1 MNGNF
6 FFNSV
11 PERLYRLAFYCSPC
25 LHFNFTEV
33 VGDKLFHSDYQP
45 RHSAAGQPASSARQP
60 ANPAYPG
67 APQASRLI
75 HIRHRRCV
83 DLDVRAAE
91 GQTQEK
97 RAE

>member
-45 RHSAAGQPASSARQP
+45 RHSAAGQPAYKLYFNMETVIFKSHYINLSQ
-60 ANPAYPG
+60 
-67 APQASRLI
+67 
-75 HIRHRRCV
+75 
-83 DLDVRAAE
+83 
-91 GQTQEK
+91 
-97 RAE
+97 